1 MTAVWLSWYRLR
13 YRLRRHR
20 EPLSGVYA
28 EMRLS
33 LERLIRE
40 TEGRPP
46 NRETPPP
53 RGPGGGVC

>member
-1 MTAVWLSWYRLR
+1 MNAVWLSWYRLR

-40 TEGRPP
+40 TEGRCP
-46 NRETPPP
+46 NRKTPPP
-53 RGPGGGVC
+53 GG